1 MNKIIKL
8 IFILA
13 GLAFLVYGGYQLIKP
28 ESSVDLGIAEIET
41 QNNNNA
47 YVVLGI
53 GLSILLLGL
62 IVNRKQA

>member
-1 MNKIIKL
+1 M
-8 IFILA
+8 A
-13 GLAFLVYGGYQLIKP
+13 GVVFLVYGGYQLIKP
-28 ESSVDLGIAEIET
+28 ESSVDLGIAEFET